1 MDYLLALLSELIGDP
16 ERVRFMFIGLVT
28 LAFFGLSMAVT
39 LLVSA
44 TTDPLRRR
52 LLRHAAEKKGD
63 KSFGERLADAMRPM
77 ARYVLPSKESEVSKV
92 STQLTHAGYRGQNAL
107 MIYYATKTA
116 LAITMPAIVLAVAP
130 FFPGI
135 DKRIVLFF
143 TMAAS
148 FIGLM
153 APNIFLDHAVTKRKK
168 LLRNG
173 FPDALDLLVVCVES
187 GLGLATAIQRVSDEL
202 AVSHPELAE
211 ELALVNAQV
220 RAGVDRVD
228 ALKHLS
234 QRTGLDD
241 IRGLVALLSQ
251 SMRFGTSIA
260 DTLRVYSEEFRDK
273 RMQAAEEQAAK
284 IGTKLIFP
292 LVTCLFPSFFI
303 VAIGPAILKVLIAV
317 GRL

>member
-1 MDYLLALLSELIGDP
+1 LDYLLALLGNLIEDP
-16 ERVRFMFIGLVT
+16 ERVRLVFIGLVT
-28 LAFFGLSMAVT
+28 LAFFGLSMALT

-52 LLRHAAEKKGD
+52 LQRHAGEKRGE
-63 KSFGERLADAMRPM
+63 KSFGERLADAMRPV
-77 ARYVLPSKESEVSKV
+77 ARYVLPSKEAEVSQV
-92 STQLTHAGYRGQNAL
+92 RTQLIHAGYRGQNTL
-107 MIYYATKTA
+107 MVYYATKTS
-116 LAITMPAIVLAVAP
+116 LAIVMPAIVLAVAP
-130 FFPGI
+130 FFPAV
-135 DKRIVLFF
+135 DTRIVLFF

-148 FIGLM
+148 FVGLM
-153 APNIFLDHAVTKRKK
+153 APNVLLDHAVTKRKK

-187 GLGLATAIQRVSDEL
+187 GLALATAIQRVSDEL

-220 RAGVDRVD
+220 RAGVDRVE
-228 ALKHLS
+228 ALKQLS

-260 DTLRVYSEEFRDK
+260 DTLRIYSEEFRDK

-303 VAIGPAILKVLIAV
+303 VAVGPAILKVLIAV

>member
-1 MDYLLALLSELIGDP
+1 
-16 ERVRFMFIGLVT
+16 
-28 LAFFGLSMAVT
+28 
-39 LLVSA
+39 
-44 TTDPLRRR
+44 
-52 LLRHAAEKKGD
+52 
-63 KSFGERLADAMRPM
+63 MRPV
-77 ARYVLPSKESEVSKV
+77 ARFVLPTKETEVSQVKQ
-92 STQLTHAGYRGQNAL
+92 QLTHAGFRGPNAL
-107 MIYYATKTA
+107 MIYYATKTS
-116 LAITMPAIVLAVAP
+116 LAISMPAVVFIAAP

-135 DKRIVLFF
+135 DTRILLFF
-143 TMAAS
+143 AMAAS
-148 FIGLM
+148 FTGLM
-153 APNIFLDHAVTKRKK
+153 APNVFLEHAVKKRKR

-187 GLGLATAIQRVSDEL
+187 GLGLATAIQRVSDEI
-202 AVSHPELAE
+202 AISHPELAE

-228 ALKHLS
+228 ALKHLA
-234 QRTGLDD
+234 QRTGLED
-241 IRGLVALLSQ
+241 IRGLVALLAQ
-251 SMRFGTSIA
+251 SMRFGTSVA

-303 VAIGPAILKVLIAV
+303 VAVGPAILKVMIAV

>member
-1 MDYLLALLSELIGDP
+1 LDYLLALLSGLVEDEKQVRLI
-16 ERVRFMFIGLVT
+16 FIGMVT
-28 LAFFGLSMAVT
+28 LAFFGLSMGVT
-39 LLVSA
+39 LLISA

-52 LLRHAAEKKGD
+52 LQRHAAEKGGEKAL
-63 KSFGERLADAMRPM
+63 GERLAEAMRPV
-77 ARYVLPSKESEVSKV
+77 ARFVLPTKESEVSQVKQ
-92 STQLTHAGYRGQNAL
+92 QLTHAGFRGPNAL
-107 MIYYATKTA
+107 MVYYATKTS
-116 LAITMPAIVLAVAP
+116 LAISMPAAVLVVAP

-135 DKRIVLFF
+135 DSRILMFF
-143 TMAAS
+143 AMAAS
-148 FIGLM
+148 FTGLM
-153 APNIFLDHAVTKRKK
+153 APNVFLEHSVNKRKR

-187 GLGLATAIQRVSDEL
+187 GLGLSTAIQRVSDEI
-202 AVSHPELAE
+202 AISHPELAE

-228 ALKHLS
+228 ALKQLA

-241 IRGLVALLSQ
+241 IRGLVALLAQ
-251 SMRFGTSIA
+251 SMRFGTSVA
-260 DTLRVYSEEFRDK
+260 DTLRIYSEEFRDK

>member
-1 MDYLLALLSELIGDP
+1 LDYLLALLSGFIED
-16 ERVRFMFIGLVT
+16 ERRVRLIFVGLVT
-28 LAFFGLSMAVT
+28 LAFFGLSMGVT
-39 LLVSA
+39 LLISA

-52 LLRHAAEKKGD
+52 LQRHAAEKTGAKT
-63 KSFGERLADAMRPM
+63 FGERLAEAMQPV
-77 ARYVLPSKESEVSKV
+77 ARYVLPSKESEVSRV
-92 STQLTHAGYRGQNAL
+92 QQQLTHAGFRGQNAL
-107 MIYYATKTA
+107 MVYYATKTS
-116 LAITMPAIVLAVAP
+116 LAISMPAVVFSVAP
-130 FFPGI
+130 FFPGL
-135 DKRIVLFF
+135 DTRILLFVV
-143 TMAAS
+143 MAAS

-153 APNIFLDHAVTKRKK
+153 VPNVFLEHAVTKRKR

-187 GLGLATAIQRVSDEL
+187 GLGLATAIQRVSDEI
-202 AVSHPELAE
+202 AISHPELAE

-228 ALKHLS
+228 ALKHLA
-234 QRTGLDD
+234 QRTGLED
-241 IRGLVALLSQ
+241 IRGLVALLAQ
-251 SMRFGTSIA
+251 SMRFGTSVA

-303 VAIGPAILKVLIAV
+303 VAVGPAILKVLIAV